1 MTTDTR
7 LIHLQA
13 RYARALFIGSLIA
26 RAYDATVQFISKAWR
41 SSSSRGT
48 NSRAL
53 S

>member
-13 RYARALFIGSLIA
+13 RHERALFIGGLIA
-26 RAYDATVQFISKAWR
+26 RACGAAAQFISKAWR